1 MELIYLLVGLIVA
14 IVWGQYRY
22 YVGYEIGFLDGFKD
36 VDLKSEMIGSAKLVN
51 ALRDNDI
58 IKFLEDGTFIGFN
71 NNEWNA
77 ITGKKYNPILDRDE
91 NIEQTTKLHA

>member
-14 IVWGQYRY
+14 ILWGQYRY
-22 YVGYEIGFLDGFKD
+22 YVGYEIGVYDGFKN
-36 VDLKSEMIGSAKLVN
+36 VDFKSEMIGSAKLVN

-77 ITGKKYNPILDRDE
+77 ITGKKYNPILDRNE
-91 NIEQTTKLHA
+91 NIE